1 MVWFDQVKSD
11 PAGQLCS
18 GTPWLPWNAGVLYY
32 ADFIG
37 TVHCRQGLGVLYRA
51 DEGSAPEKE
60 EQGLITAK

>member
-1 MVWFDQVKSD
+1 MVRFDQVKSD

-32 ADFIG
+32 VDFIG
-37 TVHCRQGLGVLYRA
+37 AIHRRQGLGVLYRA
-51 DEGSAPEKE
+51 AEGAPEKE